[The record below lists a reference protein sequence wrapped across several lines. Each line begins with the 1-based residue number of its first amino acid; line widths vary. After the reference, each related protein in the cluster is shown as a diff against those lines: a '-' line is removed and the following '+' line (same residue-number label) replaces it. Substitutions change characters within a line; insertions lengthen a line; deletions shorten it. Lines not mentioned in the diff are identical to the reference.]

1 MYSQKIRLS
10 ALLSNK
16 KLFYSIAILVLFSG
30 TLTAQRWEAGV
41 FLGGANYAG
50 DLALN
55 IVPMETKPSAGLM
68 GRYTFNEFF
77 AFRQSLSYASISAK
91 DSVSKANVTR
101 NLSFTSDIFEMSS
114 IMEFNFENFGI
125 NVLSRSSTFYIF
137 GGISVFYFNPKTVY
151 AGESFA
157 LQPMGLEGQTLE
169 GGKKYSRVN
178 IAVPLGVGYKFN
190 LNRNFV
196 FGVEASARRTYTDFL
211 DDVSG
216 EYPNLTDL
224 EDNQGRLPKTLSD
237 RSSEN
242 SREQLSRPGVSR
254 GTNNIKDWYF
264 MAGITLTYRFT
275 NTNCSFSLF

>member
-10 ALLSNK
+10 ALLSK
-16 KLFYSIAILVLFSG
+16 IKLISSIAIWLLFSG
-30 TLTAQRWEAGV
+30 SLTAQRWEAGV

-55 IVPMETKPSAGLM
+55 IVPSETKPSAGLM
-68 GRYTFNEFF
+68 GKYAFNEFF

-114 IMEFNFENFGI
+114 ILEFNFENFGI
-125 NVLSRSSTFYIF
+125 NVLSKSSTFYLF

-151 AGESFA
+151 ADESFA

-169 GGKKYSRVN
+169 GGKKYSRVS
-178 IAVPLGVGYKFN
+178 IAVPMGVGYKFN

-196 FGVEASARRTYTDFL
+196 LGVEASARRTYTDFL

-224 EDNQGRLPKTLSD
+224 ENTQGRLPKTLSD
-237 RSSEN
+237 RSSET

-254 GTNNIKDWYF
+254 GTDNIRDWYF

-275 NTNCSFSLF
+275 NSNCSFSLF